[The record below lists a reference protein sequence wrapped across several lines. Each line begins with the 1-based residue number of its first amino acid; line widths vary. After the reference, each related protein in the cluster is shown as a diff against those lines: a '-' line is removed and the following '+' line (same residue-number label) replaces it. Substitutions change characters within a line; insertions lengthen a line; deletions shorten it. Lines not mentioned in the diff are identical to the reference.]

1 MVEDSENR
9 ELRGMYSA
17 RVAARVARMPS
28 QRFQAW
34 IKSGLLH
41 PHKFDYGKRVE
52 NTYSYDDLLLIRLI
66 IRLQGQGATTRSIR
80 VALNTIEYM
89 HEGDRTAWKQ
99 VEMYVSEGVVVVMF
113 PGGTRWEWNPVAASK
128 GPQKMAAVFFPDLIE
143 ELKNELVPPD
153 RFKYIEV
160 DPEVLGGSPIVK
172 GTRISTSAVMSV
184 LESEGDPTEVYP
196 DLTKEQVAEVQ
207 DYEQTFLQQA
217 A

>member
-1 MVEDSENR
+1 MTGDRDNG

-34 IKSGLLH
+34 IKSGLLR
-41 PHKFDYGKRVE
+41 PYRFDYGKRVE
-52 NTYSYDDLLLIRLI
+52 NTYSYDDLLLMRLI
-66 IRLQGQGATTRSIR
+66 IRLQGQGATTKSIR
-80 VALNTIEYM
+80 VALNTVAYM
-89 HEGDRTAWKQ
+89 SDGDRTAWKQ
-99 VEMYVSEGVVVVMF
+99 VEMYVSDGLVVVVF
-113 PGGTRWEWNPVAASK
+113 PGETRREWNPVAASE
-128 GPQKMAAVFFPDLIE
+128 GPQKMAVVFFPDLIE

-153 RFKYIEV
+153 RFKHIEV

-196 DLTKEQVAEVQ
+196 GLTREQVAEVQ